1 MHLYPWR
8 AGFAESQSPGR
19 KRIMNGFVCAL
30 EQRNPEELR
39 KYPKADLHNHFVLG
53 GSRRFLY
60 QVTGKKIEPLTDAL
74 SSMDEMD
81 QWSQKYIGQNFN
93 STGMSGVDVT
103 INSDDVLIFDS
114 DVSKEYL
121 RLYESQCLTAEELDD
136 IRKNGLKE
144 MTLQK

>member
-1 MHLYPWR
+1 
-8 AGFAESQSPGR
+8 
-19 KRIMNGFVCAL
+19 MNGFVCAL

-60 QVTGKKIEPLTDAL
+60 QVTGKKNEPLAATL

-81 QWSQKYIGQNFN
+81 QWSQKYIGQDFN
-93 STGMSGVDVT
+93 STGMSGVDVM

-121 RLYESQCLTAEELDD
+121 RIYESQCLTAEELDD

>member
-1 MHLYPWR
+1 
-8 AGFAESQSPGR
+8 
-19 KRIMNGFVCAL
+19 MNGFICAL
-30 EQRNPEELR
+30 EQRNLEELR
-39 KYPKADLHNHFVLG
+39 KYPRADLHNHFVLG

-60 QVTGKKIEPLTDAL
+60 QVTGKKNEPLAATL

-81 QWSQKYIGQNFN
+81 QWSQKYIGQDFN

-121 RLYESQCLTAEELDD
+121 RIYESQCLTAEELDD